1 MPSGVADFFEKI
13 FADVDFGENRD
24 NGFILNGM
32 SLLEASAAVEVEEK
46 SEKFLQKK
54 CEKICR

>member
-1 MPSGVADFFEKI
+1 MPSGVTDFFEKI
-13 FADVDFGENRD
+13 SADGGFGGNTD

-32 SLLEASAAVEVEEK
+32 SLLEALAPVAAEEK

-54 CEKICR
+54 SEKICR